1 MLAVVKTPRIEIRA
15 PEIPGVL
22 LRFLRKTFGPVS
34 VEKESGSED
43 LTDVF
48 ESDWY
53 KGVSE
58 QTTPGET
65 VKICREMFNV
75 SQAELAERM
84 RLPVQNISAIE
95 NNRRTITKPMA
106 EKLSAAFDG
115 GVPPSAFYF
124 YSTKT
129 P

>member
-22 LRFLRKTFGPVS
+22 LCFLRKTFGPVS
-34 VEKESGSED
+34 VEKEAGGED
-43 LTDVF
+43 SVNVF
-48 ESDWY
+48 ESGWY
-53 KGVSE
+53 KSVSE

-65 VKICREMFNV
+65 VRICRDMFNI

-84 RLPVQNISAIE
+84 NLPVQNISAIE
-95 NNRRTITKPMA
+95 NNRRAITKPMA

-115 GVPPSAFYF
+115 GVPPGAFYF
-124 YSTKT
+124 YSAKA
-129 P
+129 

>member
-15 PEIPGVL
+15 PEIPDVL

-34 VEKESGSED
+34 VKKETGSKD
-43 LTDVF
+43 SIDVF

-53 KGVSE
+53 KGISE
-58 QTTPGET
+58 QTTPGEA
-65 VKICREMFNV
+65 VRLCREMFNV

-84 RLPVQNISAIE
+84 KLPVQNISAIE
-95 NNRRTITKPMA
+95 NNRRAITKPMA
-106 EKLSAAFDG
+106 EKLSVAFGG

-124 YSTKT
+124 YSAKA
-129 P
+129 